1 MEDYHAL
8 MGTHCTTF
16 LLLKRDK
23 EGQIAKDF
31 IWEKKDFSSSSSWV
45 GMKALLILWSFFV
58 KGHCI
63 LTKAAAAKL

>member
-31 IWEKKDFSSSSSWV
+31 I
-45 GMKALLILWSFFV
+45 
-58 KGHCI
+58 
-63 LTKAAAAKL
+63 